1 MCTGLRNAVSTECG
15 CMHDHGRSAT
25 DGLFFEL
32 DRGSLLMDAIAIA
45 TGSEALVAT
54 ISASGKL

>member
-1 MCTGLRNAVSTECG
+1 
-15 CMHDHGRSAT
+15 MHDHGRSAT